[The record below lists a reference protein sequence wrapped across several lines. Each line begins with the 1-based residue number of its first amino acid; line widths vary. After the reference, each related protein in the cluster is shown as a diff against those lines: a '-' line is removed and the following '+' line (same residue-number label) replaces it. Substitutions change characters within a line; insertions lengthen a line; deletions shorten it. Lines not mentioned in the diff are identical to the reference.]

1 MVEKG
6 ATVPGGLAER
16 PGGGILSEAY
26 DANIARQCSGGKV
39 VRCTGRSAEHSPVSW
54 GSWGIAIPR
63 AALFFCTVN
72 GTFSFRRDEKKM
84 WGWNSG
90 FWKIPRSCWLRPRK
104 HTPQVRET
112 DTCSTHESFL
122 QELAARYFPPVE
134 STQRPLGHLD
144 APQTLGDS
152 SGASG
157 LVTRCI

>member
-90 FWKIPRSCWLRPRK
+90 FWKLPRSDWRRSVRTKYAKYIPTLRLNLFCRSLRRGTFHRRKVPKDRWGVSMRPRPLA
-104 HTPQVRET
+104 TP
-112 DTCSTHESFL
+112 
-122 QELAARYFPPVE
+122 
-134 STQRPLGHLD
+134 
-144 APQTLGDS
+144 
-152 SGASG
+152 
-157 LVTRCI
+157 